1 LQVHIARCLPDA
13 EQRLLQ
19 LEPAGC
25 MAAEKDE
32 TVAGGQKGSRSSMML
47 TVVALAA
54 AFAVALLAALLA
66 SVMLEDVAQPA
77 RTVVDS
83 HQSQCIIFRRQ

>member
-1 LQVHIARCLPDA
+1 VHIERCLPDA

-32 TVAGGQKGSRSSMML
+32 TVVAGGQKGGSSSSRML
-47 TVVALAA
+47 AGVALTA
-54 AFAVALLAALLA
+54 AFAVALLWRLCLL
-66 SVMLEDVAQPA
+66 S
-77 RTVVDS
+77 
-83 HQSQCIIFRRQ
+83 